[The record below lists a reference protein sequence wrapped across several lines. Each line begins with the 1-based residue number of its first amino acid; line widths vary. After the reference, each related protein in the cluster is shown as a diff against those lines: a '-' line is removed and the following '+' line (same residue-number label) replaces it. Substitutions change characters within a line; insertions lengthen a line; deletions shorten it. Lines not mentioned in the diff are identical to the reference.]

1 MQSKIIIRSTE
12 QDDQLSLETLYREA
26 FSEEDLFPLVQEL
39 LADTQNTT
47 HLTAVLDGDV
57 VGHIVFTKCHA
68 TPEDVPLALLGPM
81 AVLPDHQR
89 NGIGGRLIQEGI
101 NQLREQAVVKLLV
114 LGDPNYYG
122 RSGFVKEQNIKPAYP
137 IPDEWKPAWQSIM
150 LSDGAA
156 SPSGTL
162 QVPAPWQRPELW
174 SE

>member
-1 MQSKIIIRSTE
+1 MHSKIIIRHTE
-12 QDDQLSLETLYREA
+12 QDDQPSLETLYREA

-47 HLTAVLDGDV
+47 HLSAILDGAV
-57 VGHIVFTKCHA
+57 VGHIAFTKCHA

-81 AVLPDHQR
+81 AVLPAQQKQ
-89 NGIGGRLIQEGI
+89 GIGSRLIQEGI
-101 NQLREQAVVKLLV
+101 TILREQAVVKLLV

-122 RSGFVKEQNIKPAYP
+122 RSGFVQEQDIEPAYP
-137 IPDEWKPAWQSIM
+137 IPEAWKPAWQSIM
-150 LSDGAA
+150 LSDRAA
-156 SPSGTL
+156 SASGLL